1 MDVCDF
7 LEDVLVA
14 VEPFAARKPVIC
26 KGGFFPICL

>member
-7 LEDVLVA
+7 LEDILVA

-26 KGGFFPICL
+26 KGGGFPPL